1 MAERSEQLTITF
13 PPLAAQLEGDTWN
26 PTGGLTTIPYER
38 KIPTAS
44 TISAW
49 YMEQTI
55 DLAGFFQDEDMVL
68 IPESYLVQDPGF
80 YVCRTADDNYTG
92 TKGLFTI
99 IEIVSTRSLNM
110 QTTIDDIVLKGTYPG
125 YSLSQ
130 YDKQQIVMGESR
142 EFQPTQPGYDPLG
155 ALSNTPGLSVL
166 NRQSSFGFTEYIGV
180 NRIFIYR
187 IMIPYIDGDGDNFF
201 APGARIRLNVSVDKV
216 KDREYIYALKRNI
229 ELAQ

>member
-1 MAERSEQLTITF
+1 MVERSEQLTITF
-13 PPLAAQLEGDTWN
+13 PPLGAQLEGDVWN
-26 PTGGLTTIPYER
+26 PTGILTTIPYETI
-38 KIPTAS
+38 IPAGT
-44 TISAW
+44 TLTAW

-68 IPESYLVQDPGF
+68 VPESYLVQDPGF
-80 YVCRTADDNYTG
+80 YVCKTADENYANTA
-92 TKGLFTI
+92 GLFTI
-99 IEIVSTRSLNM
+99 IEIISTRSLNM
-110 QTTIDDIVLKGTYPG
+110 QTVIEDIVLKGSYPG
-125 YSLSQ
+125 YSYSRF
-130 YDKQQIVMGESR
+130 DKQQIVMGESR

-155 ALSNTPGLSVL
+155 AISNTPGLSVL

-201 APGARIRLNVSVDKV
+201 APAARIRVNVSVEKV